1 MRWAWVLNSVKAQSK
16 SVIKGVALGEILSES
31 LNELESFGHR
41 ARVGQRQ
48 SGSWGCITLREDGIA
63 GSHRALRA
71 KAVNGNGSV
80 SF

>member
-41 ARVGQRQ
+41 AR
-48 SGSWGCITLREDGIA
+48 SWSTVPGCITLREDGIA

-71 KAVNGNGSV
+71 KAVNGGGSV